1 MNKMREALDKWR
13 NKSPNQRYGTM
24 NTTAFEAG
32 YQAAIAAVKEDG
44 PVAWL
49 TYMKNDEVGLWPT
62 YEEACSYCEDEV
74 FPTPLY
80 AAPKEST

>member
-1 MNKMREALDKWR
+1 MTTRYADDATLARIAELEAENAALK
-13 NKSPNQRYGTM
+13 
-24 NTTAFEAG
+24 E
-32 YQAAIAAVKEDG
+32 AAIAAVKEGG

>member
-1 MNKMREALDKWR
+1 MSKMREAFEY
-13 NKSPNQRYGTM
+13 RYCM
-24 NTTAFEAG
+24 PWATAPINIKEDFEAG
-32 YQAAIAAVKEDG
+32 YQAAIAAVKEGG

-49 TYMKNDEVGLWPT
+49 TYMKNDDVGLWPT

-80 AAPKEST
+80 AAPKETT